1 MQTTRVVAEP
11 WELVYSTSHE
21 YMEKTPVE
29 GGFLYRNWVQT
40 GTDSLVQHVLMAFVP
55 TDALDSAAEA
65 PVIIDVPH
73 VSGGNVEGDVLTCT
87 MGNWE
92 NVPTSYSYQWQR
104 GGVTVG
110 EDANTYTLGPD
121 DVGGSITCTV
131 TASNDAGSTVAPPSN
146 AIEIS

>member
-1 MQTTRVVAEP
+1 MQTRMVAEP

-21 YMEKTPVE
+21 YMERTPVE

-65 PVIIDVPH
+65 PIIIDVPH
-73 VSGGNVEGDVLTCT
+73 VSGGTVEGDVLNCT

-92 NVPTSYSYQWQR
+92 NVPTSYSYQWMR
-104 GGVTVG
+104 DGTIAVG
-110 EDANTYTLGPD
+110 TDQNTYTLGPD
-121 DVGGSITCTV
+121 DVGGTITCVV
-131 TASNDAGSTVAPPSN
+131 TATNAAGSTAAPPSN